1 MEIGG
6 KRVVL
11 CDCEATMRLDGNA
24 VAKACGA
31 ANPAEINH
39 RLCRTQL
46 DRLLHAAKAGTPL
59 LVACTQEAPLFAEA
73 LADAG
78 VAIQSTNIR
87 EHALWS
93 QEAADALPKVAA
105 LLAEAALDAPA
116 VPALTL
122 RSSGLCLVYGRDET
136 ALAAALRL
144 ADRLDVTLLL
154 SKPEAAAP
162 PRVSKVP
169 IYRGTIVGAKGH
181 LGAFE
186 LTVDDY
192 APALPSSRA
201 ALAFEPPRA
210 GATTRCDLILDL
222 TGGAPLF
229 AGGERRDGYLRPD
242 PRNPAAVEAA
252 LFELTG
258 LVGEF
263 EKPRYIDFKSEL
275 CAHARSRKIG
285 CTRCLDVCPTSA
297 IAPAGDSVAVDAYAC
312 GGCGACHSV
321 CPTGAA
327 AYAMPPVE
335 FLATRLRTLLLAYA
349 KAGGEKAALLV
360 HDSRRGDELIHA
372 AARFGK
378 GLPARVIPFAVNEV
392 TQIGF
397 DFLALAFGYGAA
409 QVVILAHPEKQAEL
423 AALAGQIGLAE
434 AVLQGLGYGS
444 GRLHV
449 LVEADPEAMERA
461 LYDLPDL
468 APMPGGDFLA
478 MGEKR
483 GVTRLALAQ
492 LHERA
497 PEPRDLLPLPPGAP
511 FGAVE
516 VRVEGCTLCLACVGA
531 CPTGALLDNPDRPQ
545 LRFQEDACVQCG
557 LCKATCPEKVIS
569 LVPRLNFAARTVG
582 AVVLKE
588 EPPFNCVNCGKP
600 FGAKGSI
607 ERVLAQLAGKHSM
620 FRDPERVRLIQ
631 MCEDCRVIVQI
642 RDRSGDPFAGRPRP
656 KPRSSEDYLRE
667 RDEQDKKR

>member
-6 KRVVL
+6 KTVVL
-11 CDCEATMRLDGNA
+11 CDCDATMRLDSGA
-24 VAKACGA
+24 LGKACA
-31 ANPAEINH
+31 AAEPASINR
-39 RLCRTQL
+39 RLCRVQL
-46 DRLLHAAKAGTPL
+46 ENLLREAKTGAPL
-59 LVACTQEAPLFAEA
+59 LVACTQEEPLFAEA
-73 LADAG
+73 LAESG
-78 VAIQSTNIR
+78 VAARFTNIR
-87 EHALWS
+87 ERALWS
-93 QEAADALPKVAA
+93 KEAADALPKVAA

-116 VPALTL
+116 VPALTVK
-122 RSSGLCLVYGRDET
+122 SSGLCLVYGRDET

-154 SKPEAAAP
+154 SKPEPIAP
-162 PRVSKVP
+162 PRVTRVP
-169 IYRGTIVGAKGH
+169 IYRGTIAAARGH

-192 APALPSSRA
+192 ALAIPSSRA
-201 ALAFEPPRA
+201 ELDFEPPRA
-210 GATTRCDLILDL
+210 GAVTRCDLILDL
-222 TGGAPLF
+222 TGAPPLF

-263 EKPRYIDFKSEL
+263 DKPRYVDFKSEL
-275 CAHARSRKIG
+275 CAHSRSHKIG

-349 KAGGEKAALLV
+349 TAGGEKAALLV
-360 HDSRRGDELIHA
+360 HDSRKGDELIHA

-423 AALAGQIGLAE
+423 AALAGQIALAE

-449 LVEADPEAMERA
+449 LVEADPEAMEGA

-483 GVTRLALAQ
+483 GVTRLALAH
-492 LHERA
+492 LHKSA
-497 PEPRDLLPLPPGAP
+497 PEPRDVLPLPAGAP

-531 CPTGALLDNPDRPQ
+531 CPTGALLDNPDRPA
-545 LRFQEDACVQCG
+545 LRLQEDACVQCG
-557 LCKATCPEKVIS
+557 LCKATCPENVIS
-569 LVPRLNFAARTVG
+569 LVPRLNFAARAVG
-582 AVVLKE
+582 ALVLKE
-588 EPPFNCVNCGKP
+588 ELPFNCVNCGKP
-600 FGAKGSI
+600 FGTKGSI
-607 ERVLAQLAGKHSM
+607 ERVLTQLAGKHSM
-620 FRDPERVRLIQ
+620 FLDPERVRLIQ

-642 RDRSGDPFAGRPRP
+642 KERSDDPFAGRPRP
-656 KPRSSEDYLRE
+656 KLRSTEDYLRE
-667 RDEQDKKR
+667 REERDKKR